1 MKKLVLHPNKNNYAK
16 IQNKKLVNILNHK
29 IFKGFREIKNSKKNY
44 YKYNEYFLK
53 LYNKWTEIE
62 PFDDDYNIYY
72 KNKFL
77 SNKYNFST
85 QNLLTIKNIS
95 INTNQKN
102 NKIKNLKKSF
112 DKIKNIEQ
120 NNKIFL
126 TNDNNNIKE
135 NFSITERKNNFIF
148 KEILSDTENNNI
160 NKIPLIYI
168 EKKRKNK
175 SFSKKIIK
183 SINEKDIF
191 NGMTENEFL
200 YKISHNKNYKIKY
213 FPLKFNN
220 KNSLIK
226 GNLSP
231 RNNNKIL
238 ENKNF
243 NINLINKNL
252 KNIKNIN
259 YSCKNLQI
267 KYNN

>member
-29 IFKGFREIKNSKKNY
+29 IFKGFRQIKNSKKNY

-62 PFDDDYNIYY
+62 PFDDNYNIYY

-160 NKIPLIYI
+160 NKIPLIY
-168 EKKRKNK
+168 
-175 SFSKKIIK
+175 
-183 SINEKDIF
+183 
-191 NGMTENEFL
+191 
-200 YKISHNKNYKIKY
+200 
-213 FPLKFNN
+213 
-220 KNSLIK
+220 
-226 GNLSP
+226 
-231 RNNNKIL
+231 
-238 ENKNF
+238 
-243 NINLINKNL
+243 
-252 KNIKNIN
+252 
-259 YSCKNLQI
+259 
-267 KYNN
+267 